1 MVNIHSFPFPAGIK
15 LSVLNWVYKR
25 IVHDPVALY
34 LASPSL
40 SKTSYFVSQYYQPGG
55 KSSPRAFAQGPVPI
69 PPSEKC
75 ESELEYFFSSYL
87 ERSVSNNYYTTK
99 NCILLLLY
107 VGFPGGSAVKNPP
120 AMQETRV

>member
-1 MVNIHSFPFPAGIK
+1 MARGIFPDQRSNRIGFTKELFMTQLPSILPVPVCLRPHILCHNIINLGGS
-15 LSVLNWVYKR
+15 
-25 IVHDPVALY
+25 PV
-34 LASPSL
+34 
-40 SKTSYFVSQYYQPGG
+40 
-55 KSSPRAFAQGPVPI
+55 PRAFAQGPVPI